1 MKRFYATIG
10 MVLVIALLP
19 AMAQAQAGSGKG
31 GRGDGPRGPG
41 RMHQAGPGIMQ
52 RQGWDEGAGAEM
64 ILRMKE
70 KLNLSDE
77 QVTQLEAIKEEAQ
90 GQFKTVNQAV
100 RAKREALHTAATSG
114 AGEAA
119 IRTAATELGKAIGDQ
134 AVYGA
139 VIKTKVDAVLT
150 DAQKAQ
156 LKEMRQKR
164 MERGEARQAQGEQ
177 AMGKGKGQKAGRG
190 PGQGPGP
197 GQGLGQGPGPEA
209 AFKRMDADGNGVISM
224 EEFKTHM
231 EQMRERW
238 GGQEPNGRRTP
249 RGGRSDN

>member
-52 RQGWDEGAGAEM
+52 RQGQGWDEGAGAEM

-100 RAKREALHTAATSG
+100 RAKREALHTASTSG

-177 AMGKGKGQKAGRG
+177 VMGKGKGQKAGRG
-190 PGQGPGP
+190 PG
-197 GQGLGQGPGPEA
+197 PEA
-209 AFKRMDADGNGVISM
+209 AFQRMDADGNGVISM

-238 GGQEPNGRRTP
+238 GGQEPKGGRAP

>member
-19 AMAQAQAGSGKG
+19 AMAQAQAGGGKG
-31 GRGDGPRGPG
+31 GRGDGPRGAG
-41 RMHQAGPGIMQ
+41 RMHQVGPGIMQ

-77 QVTQLEAIKEEAQ
+77 QVIQLEAIKEEAQ

-139 VIKTKVDAVLT
+139 VIKTKVDTVLT

-190 PGQGPGP
+190 PG
-197 GQGLGQGPGPEA
+197 PGPEA
-209 AFKRMDADGNGVISM
+209 AFQRMDADGNGVISM

-238 GGQEPNGRRTP
+238 GGQEPKGGRAP